1 MDAVDL
7 GIVPYEEGYFLQQKA
22 RNDRIHGRSQDVVFL
37 LEHEHVITIG
47 KSGQLEDLLIPEE
60 QIRDAG
66 IDVRRVSRGG
76 KLTCHYPGQLVV
88 YPIFDLRG
96 YGNDIQGFVYNLEET
111 IIRTLADYGVV
122 GERIPKYRG
131 VFVGNDKIAAVGI
144 EVKNFVTMHG
154 FSFNI
159 REDWSLYSLFV
170 PCGIR
175 DKGIA
180 FLERYVDSDA
190 DITMHEVKGR
200 IIHHLSQVFSKI
212 VRQDGDARAIQTA

>member
-1 MDAVDL
+1 MNAVDL
-7 GIVPYEEGYFLQQKA
+7 GIVPYDKGYFLQQKA
-22 RNDRIHGRSQDVVFL
+22 RNDRIHGRSEDVVFL
-37 LEHEHVITIG
+37 LEHEYVITIG
-47 KSGQLEDLLIPEE
+47 KRGQVEDLLIPEK
-60 QIRDAG
+60 QLTDAG
-66 IDVRRVSRGG
+66 IDVRRVNRGG

-96 YGNDIQGFVYNLEET
+96 YDNDIQRFVYSLEET
-111 IIRTLADYGVV
+111 IIRTLADYGVT

-144 EVKNFVTMHG
+144 EVKNSVTMHG

-159 REDWSLYSLFV
+159 KEDWSLYSLFV

-180 FLERYVDSDA
+180 FLEHYVDSDTE
-190 DITMHEVKGR
+190 IPMHEVKER
-200 IIHHLSQVFSKI
+200 IIHHLSQVFTKT
-212 VRQDGDARAIQTA
+212 VRQDGNNRATYIA